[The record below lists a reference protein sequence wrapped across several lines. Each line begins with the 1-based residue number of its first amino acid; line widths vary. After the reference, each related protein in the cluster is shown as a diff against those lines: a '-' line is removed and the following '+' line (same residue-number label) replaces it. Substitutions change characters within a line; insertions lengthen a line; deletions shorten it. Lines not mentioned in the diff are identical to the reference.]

1 MVRVYEQRQRRKL
14 EGASV
19 LKSFLKT
26 FQELVYVER
35 FSASKGV
42 LQRIN
47 PQVKFVCL
55 AAFILSAVAVR
66 TILPL
71 AILLAVIVILC
82 VLSKIPLKF
91 FFVRATVFIPLFAA
105 AIALPLL
112 FITPGRPM
120 VEVGYAGLVARV
132 TVEGAYKAVQFTFR
146 IWICVASLI
155 LLVLT
160 TKFSRLIQAMK
171 NFKLP
176 NVFITMTAITY
187 RFIFLF
193 INEAY
198 RMALAKE
205 SRTVAKEPRMRA
217 IRSFAN
223 MITTLFIRSYERGER
238 VYLAMI
244 ARGYSGTVKSS
255 SKMRFALRDWFF
267 VGASMVVCF
276 MVLSVEY
283 LPLGGW

>member
-1 MVRVYEQRQRRKL
+1 
-14 EGASV
+14 
-19 LKSFLKT
+19 
-26 FQELVYVER
+26 VYVER
-35 FSASKGV
+35 FPASKGV

-47 PQVKFVCL
+47 PQVKLGCIV
-55 AAFILSAVAVR
+55 AFILSALAVR

-71 AILLAVIVILC
+71 AVLLVALVILC
-82 VLSKIPLKF
+82 FLSKIPLKF
-91 FFVRATVFIPLFAA
+91 FFVRATVFIPIFAA

-112 FITPGRPM
+112 FITPGRLLA
-120 VEVGYAGLVARV
+120 EVGYAGLVAKV
-132 TVEGAYKAVQFTFR
+132 TIEGVYRAVQFTFR

-160 TKFSRLIQAMK
+160 TKFSRLIQVMK
-171 NFKLP
+171 SFKFP

-205 SRTVAKEPRMRA
+205 SRTVVKEPRMRA
-217 IRSFAN
+217 IRAFAK
-223 MITTLFIRSYERGER
+223 MIATLFIRSYERGER

-244 ARGYSGTVKSS
+244 SRGYSGTVKSS
-255 SKMRFALRDWFF
+255 SKMKIGLKDWFF
-267 VGASMVVCF
+267 AVASMVVCLL
-276 MVLSVEY
+276 VLSVEY

>member
-1 MVRVYEQRQRRKL
+1 M
-14 EGASV
+14 

-35 FSASKGV
+35 FSASRGV

-47 PQVKFVCL
+47 PQVKFGCL

-71 AILLAVIVILC
+71 AILLAAIVILC

-91 FFVRATVFIPLFAA
+91 FFVRATVFIPIFTA
-105 AIALPLL
+105 AIALPLV
-112 FITPGRPM
+112 FITPGRPLA
-120 VEVGYAGLVARV
+120 EVGYSGLVARV
-132 TVEGAYKAVQFTFR
+132 TIEGVYRAVQFTFR
-146 IWICVASLI
+146 IWVCVASLI

-160 TKFSRLIQAMK
+160 TKFSRIIQVMRS
-171 NFKLP
+171 FKFPSVL
-176 NVFITMTAITY
+176 VTMTAVTY

-205 SRTVAKEPRMRA
+205 SRTVAKEPRMQA
-217 IRSFAN
+217 IRSFAKL
-223 MITTLFIRSYERGER
+223 IATLFIRSYERGER

-244 ARGYSGTVKSS
+244 SRGYSGTVKSS
-255 SKMRFALRDWFF
+255 SKMKFALRDWFF
-267 VGASMVVCF
+267 AGASLGVCL

>member
-1 MVRVYEQRQRRKL
+1 M
-14 EGASV
+14 

-35 FSASKGV
+35 FSVSNGV

-47 PQVKFVCL
+47 PQVKLGCIV
-55 AAFILSAVAVR
+55 AFILSAVAVR

-71 AILLAVIVILC
+71 AVLLAAIVILC

-91 FFVRATVFIPLFAA
+91 FLVRATVFIPIFAA

-112 FITPGRPM
+112 FITPGRPL
-120 VEVGYAGLVARV
+120 VEVEYVGLVARV
-132 TVEGAYKAVQFTFR
+132 TVEGVYRTVQFTFR

-160 TKFSRLIQAMK
+160 TKFSRIIQVMK
-171 NFKLP
+171 SFKFP
-176 NVFITMTAITY
+176 NVFITMTTITY

-205 SRTVAKEPRMRA
+205 SRTVVKEPQMSA
-217 IRSFAN
+217 IRAFAN

-244 ARGYSGTVKSS
+244 SRGYPGTIRSS
-255 SKMRFALRDWFF
+255 SKPKFALRDWFF
-267 VGASMVVCF
+267 VGVSLVVCLT
-276 MVLSVEY
+276 VLSVEN
-283 LPLGGW
+283 LSLGGW

>member
-1 MVRVYEQRQRRKL
+1 ML
-14 EGASV
+14 T
-19 LKSFLKT
+19 SFLKT

-47 PQVKFVCL
+47 PQVKLGCIV
-55 AAFILSAVAVR
+55 AFILSALAVG

-71 AILLAVIVILC
+71 AILLAALVVLC

-91 FFVRATVFIPLFAA
+91 FLVRATVFIPIFAA
-105 AIALPLL
+105 VIALPLL
-112 FITPGRPM
+112 FITPGRPLA
-120 VEVGYAGLVARV
+120 EVGYAGLVARV
-132 TVEGAYKAVQFTFR
+132 TVEGVYRAVQFTSR

-160 TKFSRLIQAMK
+160 TKFSRIIQVMK
-171 NFKLP
+171 SFKFP

-205 SRTVAKEPRMRA
+205 SRTVVKESRMRA

-244 ARGYSGTVKSS
+244 SRGYSGVVRSS
-255 SKMRFALRDWFF
+255 SKLRFALWDWFF
-267 VGASMVVCF
+267 VGASLVVCL
-276 MVLSVEY
+276 MVLSVEH